1 MYVCMNV
8 ALFVCKI
15 YILGN
20 KFLSVLFCAKNVFF
34 SCDAFIKIM
43 CYLFALMSNFLN
55 RGELS
60 RFMQDTKADMMEK

>member
-20 KFLSVLFCAKNVFF
+20 KFLSVLFCAKNVF
-34 SCDAFIKIM
+34 SPVM
-43 CYLFALMSNFLN
+43 PSL
-55 RGELS
+55 R
-60 RFMQDTKADMMEK
+60 